1 MIQQKIQKQVW
12 QMYKGLPRF
21 YFVKDTICVCVG
33 GNLPSALSLT
43 ASKLR
48 EFREPQRQAGLA
60 EDKGH
65 IFHGDGVS
73 LCPLTPC
80 CA

>member
-33 GNLPSALSLT
+33 GESAICSLPHCI
-43 ASKLR
+43 KVER
-48 EFREPQRQAGLA
+48 
-60 EDKGH
+60 
-65 IFHGDGVS
+65 V
-73 LCPLTPC
+73 
-80 CA
+80 

>member
-33 GNLPSALSLT
+33 GICHLLSPSLHQS
-43 ASKLR
+43 
-48 EFREPQRQAGLA
+48 
-60 EDKGH
+60 
-65 IFHGDGVS
+65 
-73 LCPLTPC
+73 
-80 CA
+80 